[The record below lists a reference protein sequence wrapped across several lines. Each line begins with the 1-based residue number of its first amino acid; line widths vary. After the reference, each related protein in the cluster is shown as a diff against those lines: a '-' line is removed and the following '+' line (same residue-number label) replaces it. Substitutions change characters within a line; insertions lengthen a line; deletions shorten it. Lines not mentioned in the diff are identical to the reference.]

1 MDIISMLL
9 GLLLNNVFLQ
19 LNLTAKIRVMV
30 DTEPQE
36 HQECQVDSFLNSTS
50 QNTLQQTNLSDMDYN
65 PQHNTQHAR
74 SSLSFNH
81 THLYPITLF
90 KQTLGIQSV
99 QSNAQR
105 AQPDLPSIFVINC
118 YPGFCVLFFLLHC
131 TVCQSPEPLPVF
143 VFFFLTL
150 NLSHV
155 LDLSMLNCLYCI
167 RGDSVGQEAGMHPY
181 WDARQ

>member
-1 MDIISMLL
+1 MTPSLTQLPRTHCSRQTWQIWTTIPSTT
-9 GLLLNNVFLQ
+9 LNTHVHLF
-19 LNLTAKIRVMV
+19 
-30 DTEPQE
+30 
-36 HQECQVDSFLNSTS
+36 
-50 QNTLQQTNLSDMDYN
+50 
-65 PQHNTQHAR
+65 
-74 SSLSFNH
+74 SFNH

-143 VFFFLTL
+143 FFFFLTL